1 MTAASQDLT
10 LPEFGLG
17 AAGLG
22 NLYTAI
28 SDQDAQETLEAALA
42 ANFNYI
48 DTAPFYGHGL
58 SEQRVGAH
66 IWASGATPYISTKVG
81 RCLEPAGNR
90 PIPDNGF
97 AAPAPYI
104 PVFDYS
110 AGGIRASFEDSRS
123 RLRVQRVDA
132 LLLHDIGERTHGAAH
147 PKILAQALEES
158 LPEMASI
165 KWEGGTKWIG
175 LGVNELDVCRD
186 VLEHIDLDVLL
197 IAGRYTLLEH
207 ASSLSFLDECHR
219 AGVKVIIGGAFNS
232 GLLSADPGEP
242 QHYDYAVAPDWAVKR
257 ATELRQ
263 VCEAFGTSLPA
274 AALKFCKAHPAVVS
288 VIPGARSAH
297 QVHQI
302 EAWISGDIDPDL
314 WSALKDR
321 DLISPDAPVP

>member
-1 MTAASQDLT
+1 MSVPAQDLT

-22 NLYTAI
+22 NLYAAI
-28 SDQDAQETLEAALA
+28 SDQDAHETLEAALA
-42 ANFNYI
+42 ANLNYF

-66 IWASGATPYISTKVG
+66 IWTSGKTPYLSTKVG
-81 RCLEPAGNR
+81 RCLQPAGGR

-97 AAPAPYI
+97 EAPAPFI

-110 AGGIRASFEDSRS
+110 ASGIRASFEDSRS
-123 RLRVQRVDA
+123 RLRVQSVDA

-175 LGVNELDVCRD
+175 LGVNEIEVCRD
-186 VLEHIDLDVLL
+186 VLEHFDLDVLL

-219 AGVKVIIGGAFNS
+219 AGIRVIIGGAFNS
-232 GLLSADPGEP
+232 GLLAATPGEP
-242 QHYDYAVAPDWAVKR
+242 QHYDYAAAPGWAINRASELKR
-257 ATELRQ
+257 
-263 VCEAFGTSLPA
+263 VCEAYGSCLPA

-288 VIPGARSAH
+288 VIPGARSAE
-297 QVHQI
+297 QVRQI
-302 EAWISGDIDPDL
+302 QQWISADIDPDL

-321 DLISPDAPVP
+321 DLISPEAPVS

>member
-1 MTAASQDLT
+1 MTFAAHDLT

-28 SDQDAQETLEAALA
+28 SEQDAQDTLEAAMA
-42 ANFNYI
+42 AGLNYV

-58 SEQRVGAH
+58 SEHRVGAH
-66 IWASGATPYISTKVG
+66 IWASGETPYLSTKVG

-97 AAPAPYI
+97 EAPAPYI

-123 RLRVQRVDA
+123 RLRVPRVDA
-132 LLLHDIGERTHGAAH
+132 LLLHDVGERTHGAAH

-175 LGVNELDVCRD
+175 LGVNELDVCREI
-186 VLEHIDLDVLL
+186 LEHFDLDVLL

-207 ASSLSFLDECHR
+207 ASSLGFLDECHR
-219 AGVKVIIGGAFNS
+219 AGVRVIIGGAFNS
-232 GLLSADPGEP
+232 GLLAAKPGEA
-242 QHYDYAVAPDWAVKR
+242 QHYDYAAAPGWAVNR
-257 ATELRQ
+257 AAELQ
-263 VCEAFGTSLPA
+263 EVCEAFGTCLPA

-288 VIPGARSAH
+288 VIPGARSAQ
-297 QVHQI
+297 QVRQI
-302 EAWISGDIDPDL
+302 AEWVSGDIDPDL
-314 WSALKDR
+314 WTALKDR
-321 DLISPDAPVP
+321 DLISADAPVP